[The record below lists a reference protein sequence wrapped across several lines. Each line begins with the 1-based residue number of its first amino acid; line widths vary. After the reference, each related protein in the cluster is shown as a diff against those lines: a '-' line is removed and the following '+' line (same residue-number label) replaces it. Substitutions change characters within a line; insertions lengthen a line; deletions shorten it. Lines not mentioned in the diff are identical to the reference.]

1 VIVVDT
7 SIWIESSR
15 RPNSSRATAFR
26 ALLDSD
32 EVALPLPVRLELM
45 SGVGRRQRAA
55 LRRGL
60 SALPVLR
67 PSDETWQLVESWVE
81 PAADAGLH
89 FSVTDL
95 LIAGLAHEIGALV
108 WTLDGDF
115 AAMAT
120 LGFVHLYD

>member
-1 VIVVDT
+1 VIVVDS
-7 SIWIESSR
+7 SIWIDVSR
-15 RPNSSRATAFR
+15 RPASSRATTLHG
-26 ALLDSD
+26 LLDSD

-45 SGVGRRQRAA
+45 GGVARRQRAA

-60 SALPVLR
+60 WALPVLR
-67 PSDETWQLVESWVE
+67 PSDETWQLIESWVE

-108 WTLDGDF
+108 WTLDRDL